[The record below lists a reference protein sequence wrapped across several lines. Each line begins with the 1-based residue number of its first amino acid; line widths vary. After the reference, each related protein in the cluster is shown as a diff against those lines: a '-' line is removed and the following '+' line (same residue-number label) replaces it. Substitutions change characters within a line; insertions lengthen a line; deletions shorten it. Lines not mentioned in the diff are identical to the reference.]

1 MNSNVPADPA
11 KHDQNTDDYLKDT
24 ISLMA
29 AMEARLS
36 NGDEEG
42 QRQQQHFQRTSPHPS
57 QTHQSFNSRPV
68 HLPQHMRPSSGAAIS
83 QKPSSKTPSNSHV
96 NVRGNVPAGSA
107 ASIEQAKK
115 AKELAAWKARKNY
128 DPLRAANNNK
138 KTAGTQHQMTSSPS
152 KRPTSNALVINNE
165 GDVDSYSEDTCSD
178 LDAGSSVSQQ
188 PYHRQQQAN
197 VSSSNRFQPSMHA
210 RTNRAFALRQTNS
223 LHINENVVQS
233 SVVNSGSTITGS
245 PKRTPSEESFN
256 RSDGGRWSLRNKK
269 NGVGKQSSSNTTTNK
284 NAAMASSI
292 HRVHPSS
299 KKKSVGV
306 RNVMMNGG
314 RSTSR

>member
-1 MNSNVPADPA
+1 MTSNVPADPA

-36 NGDEEG
+36 NGDDEG

-57 QTHQSFNSRPV
+57 QIQQSFNSRPV
-68 HLPQHMRPSSGAAIS
+68 HLPQHMRPSSGTAIS
-83 QKPSSKTPSNSHV
+83 QKTSSKMPSSSHT

-128 DPLRAANNNK
+128 DPLRAANVNK
-138 KTAGTQHQMTSSPS
+138 KTAGAQHQLTSLSS
-152 KRPTSNALVINNE
+152 KRPSSNAIVINNE

-188 PYHRQQQAN
+188 PYHRQQQPP
-197 VSSSNRFQPSMHA
+197 SNRFQPSMHT

-223 LHINENVVQS
+223 LQINENIVQS
-233 SVVNSGSTITGS
+233 SVANTGPASTCS
-245 PKRTPSEESFN
+245 PKRTPSEESFG
-256 RSDGGRWSLRNKK
+256 RHDGGRWSLRNKK
-269 NGVGKQSSSNTTTNK
+269 NSVGKHSASNTTSNK

-292 HRVHPSS
+292 HRVQPSA